1 MARQKRQLSTDNTDV
16 DSYIVRI
23 YRRTAGRDGGSGT
36 LVGLVEDVYT
46 DSKRRPFH
54 NISELW
60 DILGAGG
67 VTVFA
72 VHRDQRSSSGHGG
85 HSP

>member
-1 MARQKRQLSTDNTDV
+1 MAQQKRQLSTDNAIV

-23 YRRTAGRDGGSGT
+23 YRRTAGRDGDSGT
-36 LVGLVEDVYT
+36 LVGLVEEVYT
-46 DSKRRPFH
+46 DGERHPFH

-60 DILGAGG
+60 DILGTGG
-67 VTVFA
+67 VAVFA
-72 VHRDQRSSSGHGG
+72 AHRDRHSSSGHGG